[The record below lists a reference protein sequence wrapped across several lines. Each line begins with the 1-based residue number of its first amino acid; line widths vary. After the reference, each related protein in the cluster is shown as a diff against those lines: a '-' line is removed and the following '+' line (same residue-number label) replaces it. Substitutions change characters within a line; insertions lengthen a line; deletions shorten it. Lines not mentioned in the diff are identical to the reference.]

1 MNDEALKKQIVEA
14 LQQDCETL
22 PAHLRSRLNQAR
34 QQALDEAAASTRRK
48 HWLRFG
54 LPAGLATACT
64 LVLALWLG
72 QQEAPAPVTPP
83 ASTALQVEDWQL
95 LAEPTDLELIEELE
109 FYAWLEQVD
118 AGTS

>member
-1 MNDEALKKQIVEA
+1 MNDEALKKQIVEV

-64 LVLALWLG
+64 LVLAMWM
-72 QQEAPAPVTPP
+72 TPP
-83 ASTALQVEDWQL
+83 GPGEHSSVPVSASMAAEDLQL